1 VSDERPRPPARPR
14 RAART
19 QEERSAETRA
29 KVISAAAECVADLGF
44 KGATMSAIAQ
54 RAGVSWGAIQHQF
67 GEKEA
72 ILDAVLEASLAE
84 FEAGLAPLRE
94 TAAEPAVRVS
104 AFVDVVRRLLRG
116 PSYRAFVEIQLNRA
130 RDEARAGAAEAGWS
144 AHVAEV
150 LVRVWRHAFGDLGVS
165 AAALRRSR
173 RYAFMVL
180 SGIAAEAML
189 FPGVDFSRQHL
200 TELETNLVRMF
211 AGGE

>member
-1 VSDERPRPPARPR
+1 
-14 RAART
+14 
-19 QEERSAETRA
+19 
-29 KVISAAAECVADLGF
+29 VIAAAAECVADLGF

-72 ILDAVLEASLAE
+72 ILDAVLESSLAE

-94 TAAEPAVRVS
+94 TAPEPEARVH
-104 AFVDVVRRLLRG
+104 AFVEVLARLLRG
-116 PSYRAFVEIQLNRA
+116 PSYRAFVEIQLNRG
-130 RDEARAGAAEAGWS
+130 RDEARAGEAEAGWS

-150 LVRVWRHAFGDLGVS
+150 LARSWKRAFGDLGVS

-200 TELETNLVRMF
+200 AELEESLARML
-211 AGGE
+211 APGD